1 MSGLDWTGATQDM
14 TGAVAYL
21 RSLGCKK
28 IGVLGFCMGGALT
41 VVALAN
47 IPDIDAVSPYY
58 GVPEISEMNF
68 SNVKCPVW
76 AVFGEND

>member
-1 MSGLDWTGATQDM
+1 
-14 TGAVAYL
+14 
-21 RSLGCKK
+21 
-28 IGVLGFCMGGALT
+28 MGGALI

-47 IPDIDAVSPYY
+47 IPYTDVVFPYY

>member
-1 MSGLDWTGATQDM
+1 
-14 TGAVAYL
+14 
-21 RSLGCKK
+21 
-28 IGVLGFCMGGALT
+28 MGGALT

-76 AVFGEND
+76 AVFG